1 MKLNETQ
8 FALIVK
14 ARENLRAQFENA
26 GYQNEY
32 ICHQV
37 YFADQGILEIPE
49 GKGFFEVVRDCSGDA
64 HVVLDAIELAINNHG
79 TMENYVW
86 RSTGIDYQH
95 PPYKGY
101 AYLAR
106 MAWLDKIIETGEIA

>member
-8 FALIVK
+8 RALIVK
-14 ARENLRAQFENA
+14 ARENLLAHFDDA

-37 YFADQGILEIPE
+37 YFADQGLFEMPA
-49 GKGFFEVVRDCSGDA
+49 GKSFFEVVRDCSADA
-64 HVVLDAIELAINNHG
+64 FALLDAVEIAINNHG
-79 TMENYVW
+79 TMEGFIWKCAGV
-86 RSTGIDYQH
+86 DYQRT
-95 PPYKGY
+95 PYKGY

-106 MAWLDKIIETGEIA
+106 LAWLEKMIETGEIA